1 MKRPRIP
8 DTAPAAYVLL
18 TLMAFF
24 LAGNHIIGRA
34 VHGQI
39 PPVGL
44 SFWRWT
50 AGTLMLMPFALP
62 GVIKNWATFRQHW
75 RNFLLLG
82 FFMIGSTTLVLVA
95 LTMTIAINVSL
106 INALQPILTVF
117 FAWLIF
123 KEELN
128 VWRILG
134 IVFGIGGVVVMVSR
148 GDPGVLLRL
157 DLQAGDFVALLAMC
171 GFAGY
176 ALGLNLLPRELGSV
190 PSLFGITVTGTIMLL
205 PAYLWET
212 LAVKPVPFSATSIEA
227 ILALALLVSVLGN
240 LCWNAG
246 TRAIG
251 PSRATMFINLIP
263 VFGILLATSVLGEK
277 LRLFHV
283 VGGLLVITGLALA
296 AGPGSKQQKQK
307 F

>member
-1 MKRPRIP
+1 VKGPHIP
-8 DTAPAAYVLL
+8 ETATYAYLAL

-50 AGTLMLMPFALP
+50 AGTLILMPFALP
-62 GVIKNWATFRQHW
+62 GVKKNWPLFRQHW

-95 LTMTIAINVSL
+95 LNMTIAINVSL

-123 KEELN
+123 NEELN

-134 IVFGIGGVVVMVSR
+134 IVCGICGVVIMVSR

-176 ALGLNLLPRELGSV
+176 ALSLNRLPRKLGSIPV
-190 PSLFGITVTGTIMLL
+190 LFGITVTGTALLL
-205 PAYLWET
+205 PFYLWET
-212 LAVKPVPFSATSIEA
+212 LAVKSVPVSTTSIGA
-227 ILALALLVSVLGN
+227 ILALALLVSVFGN

-251 PSRATMFINLIP
+251 PSRASMFINLIP

-277 LRLFHV
+277 LRTFHV

-296 AGPGSKQQKQK
+296 AGPGSRRRPIRH
-307 F
+307 